1 MQKVIKNDVGT
12 YFKKTRSQILTMSI
26 VYWPYLEIKNVY
38 FQQFLYC
45 CTIALCTIYYSAIDK
60 VLKMTNKCGD
70 SDLNEQTFG
79 QFAYSLN
86 PEKNTFEHIQE
97 KH

>member
-1 MQKVIKNDVGT
+1 
-12 YFKKTRSQILTMSI
+12 
-26 VYWPYLEIKNVY
+26 
-38 FQQFLYC
+38 
-45 CTIALCTIYYSAIDK
+45 
-60 VLKMTNKCGD
+60 MTNKCGD